1 VNVILA
7 AERVVKGNFNA
18 TGNIELLCSAKKL
31 GDIKTNALSIAEGS
45 QFYGKSSMTIKKHW
59 SGNEMMIF
67 FRKHM
72 RAIFIV
78 IIVTFLGGIFL
89 GAGSYLFNKSSDFAA
104 KINGTKIPMNLFY
117 SIYKSS
123 VKSYQHTT
131 NKSLNEKELNE
142 IKARVIQTLVQTELF
157 CQEAKKYGI
166 IVTDEELKFDLQ
178 NSLEFKDG
186 DSFNI
191 IKYTA
196 FIKNDMQMN
205 PKDYENLRKK
215 KLMANKVKM
224 IMASSVKLWNYEVES
239 ASKQNPPIYKNDLFF
254 TKVNV
259 ILTEWYGVAI
269 RNSNVISNNMIFK
282 VT

>member
-1 VNVILA
+1 
-7 AERVVKGNFNA
+7 
-18 TGNIELLCSAKKL
+18 
-31 GDIKTNALSIAEGS
+31 
-45 QFYGKSSMTIKKHW
+45 
-59 SGNEMMIF
+59 
-67 FRKHM
+67 M

-78 IIVTFLGGIFL
+78 TMITFLGGIFL

-123 VKSYQHTT
+123 VKSYQQTT
-131 NKSLNEKELNE
+131 NKSLDEKELNE
-142 IKARVIQTLVQTELF
+142 IKVRVIQILVQTELL

-166 IVTDEELKFDLQ
+166 IVTDEELKSDLQ

-191 IKYTA
+191 LKYTA
-196 FIKNDMQMN
+196 FLNTIQMK

-215 KLMANKVKM
+215 QLMANKVKM

-239 ASKQNPPIYKNDLFF
+239 ISKQNPPVHKNDLFF

-259 ILTEWYGVAI
+259 ILTEWHDGAI
-269 RNSNVISNNMIFK
+269 RNSNLISNDIIFK
-282 VT
+282 VV

>member
-1 VNVILA
+1 
-7 AERVVKGNFNA
+7 
-18 TGNIELLCSAKKL
+18 
-31 GDIKTNALSIAEGS
+31 
-45 QFYGKSSMTIKKHW
+45 
-59 SGNEMMIF
+59 
-67 FRKHM
+67 M

-78 IIVTFLGGIFL
+78 TIITFLGGIFL

-123 VKSYQHTT
+123 VKGYQQTT
-131 NKSLNEKELNE
+131 NKSLDEKELNE
-142 IKARVIQTLVQTELF
+142 IKVRVIQILVQTELL

-166 IVTDEELKFDLQ
+166 IVTDEELKSDLQ

-191 IKYTA
+191 LKYTA
-196 FIKNDMQMN
+196 FLNTIQMK

-215 KLMANKVKM
+215 QLMANKVKM

-239 ASKQNPPIYKNDLFF
+239 ISKQNPPVHKNDLFF

-259 ILTEWYGVAI
+259 ILTEWHDGAI
-269 RNSNVISNNMIFK
+269 RNSNLISNDIIFK
-282 VT
+282 VV

>member
-1 VNVILA
+1 
-7 AERVVKGNFNA
+7 
-18 TGNIELLCSAKKL
+18 
-31 GDIKTNALSIAEGS
+31 
-45 QFYGKSSMTIKKHW
+45 
-59 SGNEMMIF
+59 MMNF

-78 IIVTFLGGIFL
+78 TIITFLGGIFL

-123 VKSYQHTT
+123 VKGYQQTT
-131 NKSLNEKELNE
+131 NKSLDEKELNE
-142 IKARVIQTLVQTELF
+142 IKVRVIQILVQTELL

-166 IVTDEELKFDLQ
+166 IVTDEELKSDLQ

-191 IKYTA
+191 LKYTA
-196 FIKNDMQMN
+196 FLNTIQMK

-215 KLMANKVKM
+215 QLMANKVKM

-239 ASKQNPPIYKNDLFF
+239 ISKQNPPVHKNDLFF

-259 ILTEWYGVAI
+259 ILTEWHDGAI
-269 RNSNVISNNMIFK
+269 RNSNLISNDIIFK
-282 VT
+282 VV

>member
-1 VNVILA
+1 
-7 AERVVKGNFNA
+7 
-18 TGNIELLCSAKKL
+18 
-31 GDIKTNALSIAEGS
+31 
-45 QFYGKSSMTIKKHW
+45 
-59 SGNEMMIF
+59 MMNF

-78 IIVTFLGGIFL
+78 TIITFLGGIFL

-123 VKSYQHTT
+123 VKSYQQTT
-131 NKSLNEKELNE
+131 NKSLDEKELNE
-142 IKARVIQTLVQTELF
+142 IKARVIQTLVQTELL

-166 IVTDEELKFDLQ
+166 IVTDEELKTDLQ

-191 IKYTA
+191 LKYTA
-196 FIKNDMQMN
+196 FLNTIQMK

-215 KLMANKVKM
+215 QLMANKVKM
-224 IMASSVKLWNYEVES
+224 IMASSVKLWNYEVEFI
-239 ASKQNPPIYKNDLFF
+239 SKRNPPVHKNDLFF

-259 ILTEWYGVAI
+259 ILTEWYDGAI
-269 RNSNVISNNMIFK
+269 RNSNVISNDIIFK
-282 VT
+282 VV